1 MSIATL
7 DIIPITAASNTL
19 RNMDALVKLR
29 SPMKSE
35 SIFYGALSLSQQPII
50 LVIICMSQILRKVT
64 AILPTRMNVFAI
76 LIVNL
81 N

>member
-1 MSIATL
+1 M

-29 SPMKSE
+29 SPTKSE

-76 LIVNL
+76 FIVNL